1 MKKQLLYTLLIV
13 VGLASIFAF
22 KNTSHTPRYARLV
35 SYIDGTMVM
44 EYEDNTSETI
54 KAGQV
59 KTLAKLNQVSAKGYK
74 LVSSHGGDK
83 YHVYVFEK
91 Q

>member
-22 KNTSHTPRYARLV
+22 KNSGQAPKYARLV

-44 EYEDNTSETI
+44 EYEDNTTETL
-54 KAGQV
+54 KSGQM
-59 KTLAKLNQVSAKGYK
+59 KPLAKINQVAAKGYK
-74 LVSSHGGDK
+74 MISSHGGDK